1 MFCGNCGAKND
12 DNAKFCGKCGKLL
25 IQAVPGKQGGSM
37 PGAGGMTGSFTRER
51 PYRETPVFGNRE
63 KQNVYRRQERRKISV
78 IPTIAAV
85 LIVAV
90 MIFIG
95 KSILSGGGE
104 TKLIKNF
111 VEAEMTGDAETIL
124 DMIPKVVLEGA
135 AKEMDKDVSELK
147 DELSDEFDPLMKTIN
162 KSLGEGWSYS
172 YEILEIK
179 DLSEDEIADLEEEYS
194 EVCELSIKKAK
205 TATVEITI
213 KEEDTDRSE
222 KVEIGIIKV
231 GGKWYLDIVSLG
243 NLL

>member
-1 MFCGNCGAKND
+1 MMTMQNFG
-12 DNAKFCGKCGKLL
+12 GKCGKLL

-37 PGAGGMTGSFTRER
+37 PEGAGGMTGSFTRER
-51 PYRETPVFGNRE
+51 LYRETPVLYGNRE

-104 TKLIKNF
+104 TKVIKNF

-213 KEEDTDRSE
+213 KGEDTDRSE